1 MENDRQRGDNLCYVF
16 WLWLSSYYDIEPG
29 CLVLWECH
37 KALLRVC
44 VCVYTCVKGIDKKE
58 KKKGREI
65 CLPLIYRVFL
75 FLPFFRKRRRFFFQ
89 WPPYVDRLRT
99 LCGFQKDYCVR
110 CIALVRFDLSC
121 LLFVIMYA
129 DKDNNEGWLSFF
141 FCPFL
146 LVRFSLGGFH
156 SSCKCLVWLCVWG
169 SCLGSL
175 SLQRWFRLYSTHWIA
190 FFVWFGWL
198 TTGTI
203 ETVNC
208 HTCIYDTKEHVTGI
222 TIIWNYK
229 PHCGI
234 FRCQDLIRLSLSPQ
248 LPRSESDRQD
258 SSVPP

>member
-1 MENDRQRGDNLCYVF
+1 MSQNLVACMR
-16 WLWLSSYYDIEPG
+16 L
-29 CLVLWECH
+29 
-37 KALLRVC
+37 C
-44 VCVYTCVKGIDKKE
+44 VHLCE
-58 KKKGREI
+58 R
-65 CLPLIYRVFL
+65 YRSIV
-75 FLPFFRKRRRFFFQ
+75 FFFSC
-89 WPPYVDRLRT
+89 PFSANGEGFFSMTPLRGSANNVV
-99 LCGFQKDYCVR
+99 CGFRKDYCVR

-156 SSCKCLVWLCVWG
+156 SSCKCLVWLCAWAVA
-169 SCLGSL
+169 LGL

-222 TIIWNYK
+222 TII
-229 PHCGI
+229 
-234 FRCQDLIRLSLSPQ
+234 
-248 LPRSESDRQD
+248 
-258 SSVPP
+258 